1 MNVLLPSIE
10 LQPHPE
16 PDLEQMRADKVREIA
31 LAAIS
36 AAFQGAIVQPLCS
49 GDEISVQ
56 VRDET
61 VRARAFFDRS
71 HLEVQMIEPFPLSTG
86 WLLLVSARTLHYCP
100 GRSLL
105 SDSPDPR
112 AATSKC
118 LEKVISL
125 LQGLYC
131 DWFLM
136 KLNGEAIQE
145 KYARY
150 LKEEQ
155 DTRSRDEILNR
166 PILEEID
173 ALRKEKRMLKQRF
186 KNKEMREWKYK
197 ARRKSLVSAISAKK
211 ALLFAEDVFGRIYGD
226 ELRLLRC
233 VDNPRELIRSV
244 ANSDIP

>member
-1 MNVLLPSIE
+1 
-10 LQPHPE
+10 
-16 PDLEQMRADKVREIA
+16 MRADKVREIA

-36 AAFQGAIVQPLCS
+36 AAFQGAIFPPLCS

-56 VRDET
+56 VLDET
-61 VRARAFFDRS
+61 VRARVYFDRN
-71 HLEVQMIEPFPLSTG
+71 HLEVQMTEPVPLSTG

-136 KLNGEAIQE
+136 KLNGGAIQE

-155 DTRSRDEILNR
+155 DTRSREEVLNR

-186 KNKEMREWKYK
+186 KNQEMREWKYK
-197 ARRKSLVSAISAKK
+197 AERKSLVSAISAKE
-211 ALLFAEDVFGRIYGD
+211 ALLFDEDVFGRIYSD

-233 VDNPRELIRSV
+233 VDNPRGLIRSV
-244 ANSDIP
+244 AKVTILDT